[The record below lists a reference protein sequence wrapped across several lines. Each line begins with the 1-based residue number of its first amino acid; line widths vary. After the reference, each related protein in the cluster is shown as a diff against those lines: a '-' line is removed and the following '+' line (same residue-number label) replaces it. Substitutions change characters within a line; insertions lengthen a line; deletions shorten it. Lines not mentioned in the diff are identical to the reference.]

1 MAEDFPIMM
10 NVIKNQIAELE
21 MTHQCS
27 FCYDGQ
33 EAINIAFSIIKTAID
48 DKATSAEEI
57 RPIDLM
63 ILDFQ
68 MPRKNGLDVIKSV
81 RRFIQNTKSDVKII
95 EPRFVFLTAYSTKA
109 FRQYA
114 R

>member
-1 MAEDFPIMM
+1 MM

-48 DKATSAEEI
+48 DKATSVEEI

-68 MPRKNGLDVIKSV
+68 MPLKNGLEVCAEV
-81 RRFIQNTKSDVKII
+81 RKLFAEN
-95 EPRFVFLTAYSTKA
+95 
-109 FRQYA
+109 
-114 R
+114 